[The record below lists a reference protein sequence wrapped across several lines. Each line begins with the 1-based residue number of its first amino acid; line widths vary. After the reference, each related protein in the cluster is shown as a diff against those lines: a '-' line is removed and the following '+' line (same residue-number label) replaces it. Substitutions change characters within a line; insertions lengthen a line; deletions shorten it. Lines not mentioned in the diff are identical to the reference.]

1 MIETTREREFGTPAA
16 RVFRALVEPR
26 QLTQWFCDEAEV
38 QLRDGGRYAFGGA
51 RAYGGPQTAE
61 GRILRITPDR
71 QLSFNWPLAGVESEV
86 QYDLAERSGRCL
98 ITVRHTGVRAL
109 PIVAEWP
116 EQHLKV
122 VWDIFLRQLEG
133 YLAGHPVPPME
144 FPYVPAPVVT
154 HDIIIEAPEDRVWE
168 MLTVPT
174 ELNRWMAK
182 EAYVELRAGGRY
194 SYGWAEEQTSFWSP
208 AHRRP
213 RSARAARGVMAQRG
227 RHERCGDVNP
237 SAEGRGH
244 AAAIHPPGASAE
256 ARDPG
261 RLPHRLVGVPDGSEV
276 PGGGT
281 TGLGQRA
288 SPDSPSPRRNVSG
301 GALR

>member
-1 MIETTREREFGTPAA
+1 M
-16 RVFRALVEPR
+16 
-26 QLTQWFCDEAEV
+26 

-194 SYGWAEEQTSFWSP
+194 SYGWAEEQTSFGPQHIVALDPPERLAVSWRNEDGTS
-208 AHRRP
+208 
-213 RSARAARGVMAQRG
+213 GV
-227 RHERCGDVNP
+227 V
-237 SAEGRGH
+237 
-244 AAAIHPPGASAE
+244 
-256 ARDPG
+256 
-261 RLPHRLVGVPDGSEV
+261 
-276 PGGGT
+276 T
-281 TGLGQRA
+281 
-288 SPDSPSPRRNVSG
+288 
-301 GALR
+301 

>member
-71 QLSFNWPLAGVESEV
+71 HLSFIWPLAGVESEV

-154 HDIIIEAPEDRVWE
+154 HDIIIESPEDRV
-168 MLTVPT
+168 L
-174 ELNRWMAK
+174 
-182 EAYVELRAGGRY
+182 GD
-194 SYGWAEEQTSFWSP
+194 
-208 AHRRP
+208 AHRSRGTQP
-213 RSARAARGVMAQRG
+213 LDGQGGLRRAARRRPVLIRL
-227 RHERCGDVNP
+227 
-237 SAEGRGH
+237 GRG
-244 AAAIHPPGASAE
+244 ADE
-256 ARDPG
+256 
-261 RLPHRLVGVPDGSEV
+261 LLVPS
-276 PGGGT
+276 T
-281 TGLGQRA
+281 
-288 SPDSPSPRRNVSG
+288 SSPSIRPSG
-301 GALR
+301 SRCHGATRTARAVW